1 MYAGGGLLGD
11 ALHLGGNLVPA
22 LVVLCEHLLEL
33 AVERLDFVGEDIQAI
48 PWGRRKLAFPIQ
60 KQLEATYIQFDF
72 KMDGSKVS
80 ELTRAM
86 GISEDIIRQLIIRKQ
101 DR

>member
-1 MYAGGGLLGD
+1 MTEYEMVTLFHPDLDEEGVERASQWLQD
-11 ALHLGGNLVPA
+11 RIQSLGGEIIEV
-22 LVVLCEHLLEL
+22 
-33 AVERLDFVGEDIQAI
+33 I
-48 PWGRRKLAFPIQ
+48 PWGRRKLAYPIN

-72 KMDGSKVS
+72 SLDGAKVA

-86 GISEDIIRQLIIRKQ
+86 GISEDILRQLVVRKQ

>member
-1 MYAGGGLLGD
+1 MTEYEMVTLFHPNLDEEGVEKASQWLQE
-11 ALHLGGNLVPA
+11 HIQSLGG
-22 LVVLCEHLLEL
+22 EE
-33 AVERLDFVGEDIQAI
+33 IQAV
-48 PWGRRKLAFPIQ
+48 PWGRRKLAYPIQ

>member
-1 MYAGGGLLGD
+1 MTEYEMVTLFHPNLDEEGVEKASQWLQDRIKSLG
-11 ALHLGGNLVPA
+11 
-22 LVVLCEHLLEL
+22 
-33 AVERLDFVGEDIQAI
+33 GEDIQAI

>member
-1 MYAGGGLLGD
+1 MTEYEMVTLFHPNLDEEGVEKASQWLQERIKSLG
-11 ALHLGGNLVPA
+11 
-22 LVVLCEHLLEL
+22 
-33 AVERLDFVGEDIQAI
+33 GEDIQVI

-60 KQLEATYIQFDF
+60 KQLEATYIQFDY

-86 GISEDIIRQLIIRKQ
+86 GISEDIIRQLVIRKQ

>member
-1 MYAGGGLLGD
+1 MTEYEMVTLFHPNLDEEGVEKASQWLQERIQTLG
-11 ALHLGGNLVPA
+11 
-22 LVVLCEHLLEL
+22 
-33 AVERLDFVGEDIQAI
+33 GEDIQVI

>member
-1 MYAGGGLLGD
+1 MTEYEMVTLFHPNLDEEGVEKASQWLQERIQTLG
-11 ALHLGGNLVPA
+11 
-22 LVVLCEHLLEL
+22 
-33 AVERLDFVGEDIQAI
+33 GEDIQVI

-60 KQLEATYIQFDF
+60 KQVEATYIQFDY

-86 GISEDIIRQLIIRKQ
+86 GISEDIIRQLVIRKQ

>member
-1 MYAGGGLLGD
+1 MTEYEMVTLFHPNLDEEGVEKASQWLQDRITSLG
-11 ALHLGGNLVPA
+11 
-22 LVVLCEHLLEL
+22 
-33 AVERLDFVGEDIQAI
+33 GEDIQAI

>member
-1 MYAGGGLLGD
+1 MTEYEMVTLFHPNLDEDGVEKASQWLQERIKSLG
-11 ALHLGGNLVPA
+11 
-22 LVVLCEHLLEL
+22 
-33 AVERLDFVGEDIQAI
+33 GEDIQVI

-60 KQLEATYIQFDF
+60 KQLEATYIQFDY

-86 GISEDIIRQLIIRKQ
+86 GISEDIIRQLVIRKQ

>member
-1 MYAGGGLLGD
+1 MTEYEMVTLFHPNLDEEGVEKASQWLQERIQSLG
-11 ALHLGGNLVPA
+11 
-22 LVVLCEHLLEL
+22 
-33 AVERLDFVGEDIQAI
+33 GEDIQVI

-60 KQLEATYIQFDF
+60 KQLEATYIQYDY
-72 KMDGSKVS
+72 KMDGSKVA

-86 GISEDIIRQLIIRKQ
+86 GISEDIIRQLVIRKQ

>member
-1 MYAGGGLLGD
+1 MTEYEMVTLFHPNLDEEGVEKASQWLQERIQTLG
-11 ALHLGGNLVPA
+11 
-22 LVVLCEHLLEL
+22 
-33 AVERLDFVGEDIQAI
+33 GEDIQVI

-60 KQLEATYIQFDF
+60 KQLEATYIQFDY

-86 GISEDIIRQLIIRKQ
+86 GISEDIIRQLVIRKQ

>member
-1 MYAGGGLLGD
+1 MTEYEMVTLFHPNLDEEGVEKASQWLQDRIQSLG
-11 ALHLGGNLVPA
+11 
-22 LVVLCEHLLEL
+22 
-33 AVERLDFVGEDIQAI
+33 GEDIQVI

-60 KQLEATYIQFDF
+60 KQVEATYIQFDY

-86 GISEDIIRQLIIRKQ
+86 GISEDIIRQLVIRKQ